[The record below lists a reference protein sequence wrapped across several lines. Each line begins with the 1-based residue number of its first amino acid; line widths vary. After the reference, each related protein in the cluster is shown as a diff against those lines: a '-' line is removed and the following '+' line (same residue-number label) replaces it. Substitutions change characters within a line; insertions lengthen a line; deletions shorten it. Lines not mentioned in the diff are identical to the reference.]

1 MSSGRL
7 DQVWAVLLHY
17 EKMKRG
23 EAKAISSMLN
33 IHYFSIDPSL
43 QTEIVPMIQL
53 YTHYDFDYEDKY
65 EQGTQD
71 ISNPTM
77 PEEQHRN

>member
-1 MSSGRL
+1 MYLVSANANLLSISSGTNV
-7 DQVWAVLLHY
+7 VWTSGPGLGAVLLHC

-43 QTEIVPMIQL
+43 QTEIVSMIPVSKL
-53 YTHYDFDYEDKY
+53 
-65 EQGTQD
+65 G
-71 ISNPTM
+71 
-77 PEEQHRN
+77 

>member
-17 EKMKRG
+17 EKMKLG

-43 QTEIVPMIQL
+43 QTEIVPMIPVSKL
-53 YTHYDFDYEDKY
+53 
-65 EQGTQD
+65 G
-71 ISNPTM
+71 
-77 PEEQHRN
+77 

>member
-43 QTEIVPMIQL
+43 QTEIVPMIPVWNIYIYMYVVL
-53 YTHYDFDYEDKY
+53 DLLFFSLSSPD
-65 EQGTQD
+65 
-71 ISNPTM
+71 
-77 PEEQHRN
+77 

>member
-43 QTEIVPMIQL
+43 QTEIVPMIPVSKLGEMNLSSQTGIPVREL
-53 YTHYDFDYEDKY
+53 GQCAFWD
-65 EQGTQD
+65 
-71 ISNPTM
+71 
-77 PEEQHRN
+77 

>member
-43 QTEIVPMIQL
+43 QTEIVPMIPVSKL
-53 YTHYDFDYEDKY
+53 GK
-65 EQGTQD
+65 
-71 ISNPTM
+71 INPSSQTGI
-77 PEEQHRN
+77 PVRELGRCAFWD

>member
-43 QTEIVPMIQL
+43 QTEIVPMIPVSNAHFGTNI
-53 YTHYDFDYEDKY
+53 YNHPADK
-65 EQGTQD
+65 
-71 ISNPTM
+71 IFRMRSI
-77 PEEQHRN
+77 

>member
-1 MSSGRL
+1 MSSGGRL

-43 QTEIVPMIQL
+43 QTEIVPMIPVSKL
-53 YTHYDFDYEDKY
+53 
-65 EQGTQD
+65 G
-71 ISNPTM
+71 
-77 PEEQHRN
+77 

>member
-1 MSSGRL
+1 MNLVSANANLLSISSGTNVVWTSGRL

-43 QTEIVPMIQL
+43 QTEIVPMIPVSKL
-53 YTHYDFDYEDKY
+53 
-65 EQGTQD
+65 G
-71 ISNPTM
+71 
-77 PEEQHRN
+77 